1 MGGVPWVPRCFA
13 SQNTDLIVGC
23 SHSRLSQSF
32 EPFCAATFYNDP
44 LQFCHCDLCKPA
56 ERFPLFFPEYFQMA
70 YGRFCTAHDNHPPER
85 LVIYC
90 HHDFPVEPLASFVA
104 WMGKFPA
111 AVPVVWVRV
120 RRTTGAQLRHY
131 APDAPGGMPPAGTC
145 LRLDDDTFL
154 LFCRDFV
161 PSPGSRGG
169 FYPYPLEVNLK
180 RLCPDGQ
187 LLSLSPE
194 EVEGVLVQAC
204 QLVWANPECLDGN
217 PLPLVLSHTDRL
229 VRHHCQERRVEVADR
244 NVIREEFG
252 NLAF

>member
-1 MGGVPWVPRCFA
+1 
-13 SQNTDLIVGC
+13 
-23 SHSRLSQSF
+23 
-32 EPFCAATFYNDP
+32 
-44 LQFCHCDLCKPA
+44 
-56 ERFPLFFPEYFQMA
+56 
-70 YGRFCTAHDNHPPER
+70 
-85 LVIYC
+85 
-90 HHDFPVEPLASFVA
+90 
-104 WMGKFPA
+104 
-111 AVPVVWVRV
+111 
-120 RRTTGAQLRHY
+120 
-131 APDAPGGMPPAGTC
+131 MPPAGTC

-180 RLCPDGQ
+180 CLCPDGQ

-217 PLPLVLSHTDRL
+217 PLPFVLSHTDRL